1 MPDDFGSRAPD
12 AAQRPFGDA
21 PQSRGPSSGRM
32 HGFWIPAQRHTAVS
46 AFTRVFDALWRCVAF
61 GTRAIPIDLLIGT
74 YPERNPHE
82 SCI

>member
-1 MPDDFGSRAPD
+1 
-12 AAQRPFGDA
+12 
-21 PQSRGPSSGRM
+21 M